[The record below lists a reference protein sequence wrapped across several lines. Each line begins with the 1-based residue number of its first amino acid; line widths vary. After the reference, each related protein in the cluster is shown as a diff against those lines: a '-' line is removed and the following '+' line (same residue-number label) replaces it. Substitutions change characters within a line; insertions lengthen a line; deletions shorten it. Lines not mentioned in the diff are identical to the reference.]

1 MGLEVRVGSN
11 PQHPTHSDPLCSGLT
26 KSCRTVL
33 VARDQVFRHVGV
45 YVVGGDFRSKDSRN
59 YLVFWLP

>member
-45 YVVGGDFRSKDSRN
+45 YVVGGGTFQI
-59 YLVFWLP
+59 